1 MKGEDRAEKRRRKR
15 KDTLMLSDVG
25 CRRVGASGG
34 SVSRLRDYG

>member
-25 CRRVGASGG
+25 SRRVSASGG
-34 SVSRLRDYG
+34 SDSRLRDYG